1 MYIRFSFSFSFNFS
15 KKIEWMKRI
24 VKKVS
29 YSNLDCKKIQFKM
42 NALQTTFRTSRVTFS
57 TISRNASN
65 FKNKTPLVNI
75 NVNVRCEEKHKKD
88 LEKYIQYR
96 NDCWKRHN
104 DLLNKIDSKK
114 RRKTI
119 IVECNDLNEWETEKA
134 LEHAFKN

>member
-1 MYIRFSFSFSFNFS
+1 
-15 KKIEWMKRI
+15 
-24 VKKVS
+24 
-29 YSNLDCKKIQFKM
+29 M
-42 NALQTTFRTSRVTFS
+42 NALQTTFRTSRAAFS

-75 NVNVRCEEKHKKD
+75 NVNVSCEEKHKKD

-104 DLLNKIDSKK
+104 DLLNMK
-114 RRKTI
+114 RRNTI
-119 IVECNDLNEWETEKA
+119 IVECNDLNDWETKKS